1 MPRVVRHP
9 ELRRAELLDHSLRL
23 FLDRGFANTSLNDVI
38 AASGVSKGAFYHY
51 FSSKEALLDALAT
64 RFAEERLKA
73 LQLPPR
79 KPKDTAVTRLNQMLA
94 SLRQLRIETIGVPD
108 YTVPALFHPEN
119 RELYQRI
126 SAAWERLFR
135 PVFAKVFVD
144 GVKEGTFHTDDPEG
158 VADLL
163 LLLIAQGR
171 SLIEATLHGKTI
183 DFEAA
188 VLLLDRRARLHG
200 QAIDRLLGL
209 PEGSVLTA
217 EPGFG
222 KALLSKFRK
231 KAPSRLPEKKRK
243 AKKATL
249 HRTDEARPELRL

>member
-23 FLDRGFANTSLNDVI
+23 FLEQGFANTSLNDVI
-38 AASGVSKGAFYHY
+38 ATSGVSKGAFYHY
-51 FSSKEALLDALAT
+51 FSSKEALLEALAM

-79 KPKDTAVTRLNQMLA
+79 KPKDTAVTRLNQVLA
-94 SLRQLRIETIGVPD
+94 SLRQLRVETIGIPD
-108 YTVPALFHPEN
+108 HSVAALFRPEN
-119 RELYQRI
+119 HELYQRI
-126 SAAWERLFR
+126 SAAWERIFR

-144 GVKEGTFHTDDPEG
+144 GVKEGTFHTEDPEG

-171 SLIEATLHGKTI
+171 SLIEGALDGKTI
-183 DFEAA
+183 EFKEA
-188 VLLLDRRARLHG
+188 VLLLDRRAKLHG
-200 QAIDRLLGL
+200 QAIDLLLGL

-217 EPGFG
+217 EPGYG
-222 KALLSKFRK
+222 KALLSKFKK
-231 KAPSRLPEKKRK
+231 KAPAMRIEKKSKRK
-243 AKKATL
+243 KISR
-249 HRTDEARPELRL
+249 H

>member
-1 MPRVVRHP
+1 MLMRKCRKTENMPRIVRHP

-23 FLDRGFANTSLNDVI
+23 FLERGFANTSLNDVI

-51 FSSKEALLDALAT
+51 FSSKEALLEALAA

-73 LQLPPR
+73 LQLPGR
-79 KPKDTAVTRLNQMLA
+79 QPKDTAVTRLNQVLA
-94 SLRQLRIETIGVPD
+94 SLRRLRVETIGIPD
-108 YTVPALFHPEN
+108 HAVAALFRPEN
-119 RELYQRI
+119 HDLYARI
-126 SAAWERLFR
+126 SAAWERIFR

-144 GVKEGTFHTDDPEG
+144 GVKEGTFHTEDPEG

-171 SLIEATLHGKTI
+171 SLIEGALDGKSI
-183 DFEAA
+183 SFEEA
-188 VLLLDRRARLHG
+188 VTLLDRRAKLHG

-209 PEGSVLTA
+209 RDGSILTA

-222 KALLSKFRK
+222 RALLSKFRK
-231 KAPSRLPEKKRK
+231 KAPSRPAKNRSRK
-243 AKKATL
+243 VSS
-249 HRTDEARPELRL
+249 H